1 MSLLLPG
8 MGEEQQ
14 APSRLIVT
22 ADDFGL
28 AREVNEAVEN
38 AHRDGILTTASLM
51 VGSPGAGEAVAIAK
65 RTPSLRVGLH
75 LVLVEARPMLPVARI
90 PDLVDSSG
98 CFRSDMARFGADIFF
113 RPTVRRQMAAEI
125 EAQFEAFRATGLPL
139 DHVNAHKHF
148 HIHPTIGG
156 IVIALAKKYR
166 APFLRVPTEPAKIIA
181 EIDGASAGWTA
192 GVMAPC
198 SALLK
203 ARARRAGLVTP
214 DHVFGLAW
222 SGAMTRDRLL
232 ALSSRLPGGFTEIYT
247 HPAKNGDFVGAAA
260 GYRYAEEL
268 SALTDLSVR
277 SAYRRALVE

>member
-1 MSLLLPG
+1 MAGSSSA
-8 MGEEQQ
+8 MTESKARQ
-14 APSRLIVT
+14 LIVT

-75 LVLVEARPMLPVARI
+75 LVMVEARPMLPVARI
-90 PDLVDSSG
+90 PDLVDFSG
-98 CFRSDMARFGADIFF
+98 CFRSDMVRFGADIFF
-113 RPTVRRQMAAEI
+113 RPKVRRQMAAEI

-166 APFLRVPTEPAKIIA
+166 APFLRVPTEPTKIII

-192 GVMAPC
+192 RVMAPC
-198 SALLK
+198 SALLR

-232 ALSSRLPGGFTEIYT
+232 ALSNRLPGGFTEIYT
-247 HPAKNGDFVGAAA
+247 HPAKGGDFVGAAA

-268 SALTDLSVR
+268 SALTDPSVR
-277 SAYRRALVE
+277 SAYGDAFAK